1 MLDFVYIVKESDKN
15 DDLKYSLRSIAKF
28 YPDHRV
34 WIVGYKPKWVQ
45 NVGYIPV
52 KQTGNKWGN
61 SVKNIIAACESKE
74 ISEDFILMNDDFFI
88 IKEKYPLE
96 TVCNMN
102 SGTLDKAIKAYGN
115 IKYNSWC
122 KAFSSVKELL
132 QKIGAKEPYYNY
144 EPHLPLLINKK
155 KYLALM
161 KLPEVQAFM
170 KSGKVLHKRTLYK
183 NMYKPDIIPPSIVYD
198 VKIDKQ
204 KDDIV
209 RRLEVCGWVSVYDNQ
224 IGNPRSPKLNFVLHN
239 NFPKPCKYEASST
252 NPANIGS
259 IITTAPTYRK
269 PSPIKRSK
277 SFIHY

>member
-15 DDLKYSLRSIAKF
+15 DDLRYSLRSIAKF

-102 SGTLDKAIKAYGN
+102 SGTLDKAIKAYDN
-115 IKYNSWC
+115 IKYNSI
-122 KAFSSVKELL
+122 ELMRPI
-132 QKIGAKEPYYNY
+132 IGILNNNENERCFYIDENEKNGDDY
-144 EPHLPLLINKK
+144 LIDFMIENQ
-155 KYLALM
+155 LNALS
-161 KLPEVQAFM
+161 LISITP
-170 KSGKVLHKRTLYK
+170 SGIET
-183 NMYKPDIIPPSIVYD
+183 D
-198 VKIDKQ
+198 
-204 KDDIV
+204 
-209 RRLEVCGWVSVYDNQ
+209 
-224 IGNPRSPKLNFVLHN
+224 
-239 NFPKPCKYEASST
+239 
-252 NPANIGS
+252 
-259 IITTAPTYRK
+259 
-269 PSPIKRSK
+269 K
-277 SFIHY
+277 SFPVYE